1 MHSGIC
7 FRTAPLLMA
16 FTISSDSRGETFV
29 FATRS
34 PESRLPGL
42 HRVQCRKH
50 PKASKSCT
58 NILPCIMAFN
68 IATLSCVRHE
78 SGPSLT
84 LQVCWMKTNPA
95 VAANESKLCL
105 SRCESVWMD
114 RRLLASHI
122 LRCKLVML
130 HLCDLYR
137 ANHNSTNQSIANHMS
152 AQVKIVLKAILQTF
166 HDTCIPTIMHIHAYN
181 INFNHEFARSSRSKI
196 LLFVVGSSTYRTALC
211 ISKSLRYGSLLSHQA
226 LKLIKVEAL
235 EAAGSVLHL
244 TQKSNPKGSVKVIL
258 NLYYT

>member
-1 MHSGIC
+1 MQKTSKSIQKLYKHSTVHHGVQHCYTELCTSWIWS
-7 FRTAPLLMA
+7 
-16 FTISSDSRGETFV
+16 ISDIAGMLDEDQSCCGCKWIETV
-29 FATRS
+29 PVEVWISVNGPPA
-34 PESRLPGL
+34 PGL
-42 HRVQCRKH
+42 PH
-50 PKASKSCT
+50 PKMQAG
-58 NILPCIMAFN
+58 
-68 IATLSCVRHE
+68 H
-78 SGPSLT
+78 
-84 LQVCWMKTNPA
+84 
-95 VAANESKLCL
+95 VA
-105 SRCESVWMD
+105 
-114 RRLLASHI
+114 
-122 LRCKLVML
+122 
-130 HLCDLYR
+130 
-137 ANHNSTNQSIANHMS
+137 TNQSIANHMS